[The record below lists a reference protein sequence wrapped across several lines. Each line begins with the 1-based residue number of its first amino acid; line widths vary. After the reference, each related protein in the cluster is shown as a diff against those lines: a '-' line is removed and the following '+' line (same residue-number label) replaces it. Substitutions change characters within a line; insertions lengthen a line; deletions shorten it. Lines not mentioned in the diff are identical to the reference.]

1 MTATQTPN
9 ATVETPKQQV
19 RQLYVAFELG
29 WSKWGLGF
37 TTGFGQKARKVTIQA
52 RDLPGVEKAIKK
64 ALDRFKLPTGTPV
77 RSCYEAGRDGFW
89 LDRWLKHK
97 GIENLIVD
105 SSSIELK
112 RRAKRTKTDR
122 LDLEKLVQML
132 IRFHLGDE
140 KVWSVVRPP
149 TVEEEERR
157 QLHRELVTLKSDRT
171 SHVNRIKGL
180 LAGCGL
186 KCSKVADDF
195 PQRLQA
201 LRTWDDHAFVDQNP
215 ELHQRLLREYERFQF
230 VDQQIRELQ
239 KGRAKQIRD
248 GEGKQIEM
256 VRQLLS
262 LRGIGENGAWLST
275 MEVFSWREIANRRQ
289 LGSLIGL
296 TPAAHQSGDS
306 TRDQGI
312 SKAGSRWMRAL
323 AIELAW
329 CWVRFQPGSE
339 LTKWYQRRF
348 AEGSKRIRKIGIVA
362 LARKLMIKL
371 WQYLETGVVPDGAQV
386 VDWRTKM
393 GRRALKPM
401 PA

>member
-1 MTATQTPN
+1 
-9 ATVETPKQQV
+9 
-19 RQLYVAFELG
+19 
-29 WSKWGLGF
+29 
-37 TTGFGQKARKVTIQA
+37 
-52 RDLPGVEKAIKK
+52 
-64 ALDRFKLPTGTPV
+64 
-77 RSCYEAGRDGFW
+77 
-89 LDRWLKHK
+89 
-97 GIENLIVD
+97 
-105 SSSIELK
+105 
-112 RRAKRTKTDR
+112 
-122 LDLEKLVQML
+122 
-132 IRFHLGDE
+132 
-140 KVWSVVRPP
+140 
-149 TVEEEERR
+149 
-157 QLHRELVTLKSDRT
+157 
-171 SHVNRIKGL
+171 
-180 LAGCGL
+180 
-186 KCSKVADDF
+186 
-195 PQRLQA
+195 
-201 LRTWDDHAFVDQNP
+201 
-215 ELHQRLLREYERFQF
+215 
-230 VDQQIRELQ
+230 
-239 KGRAKQIRD
+239 
-248 GEGKQIEM
+248 
-256 VRQLLS
+256 
-262 LRGIGENGAWLST
+262 